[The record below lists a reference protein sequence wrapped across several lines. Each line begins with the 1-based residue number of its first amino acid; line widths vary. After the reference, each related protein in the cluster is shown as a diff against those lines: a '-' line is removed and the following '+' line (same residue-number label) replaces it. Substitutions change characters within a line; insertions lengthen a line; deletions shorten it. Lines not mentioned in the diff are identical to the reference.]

1 MKYFVI
7 KQRENKEVIACL
19 KFNDI
24 NAERDLIVNFVADM
38 LQVQVEKVDVTVALL
53 TMTYN
58 KANKKVRAGKNDWYL
73 ELEHN
78 KLYVCRITKESYI
91 EEDPNQ
97 DFE

>member
-78 KLYVCRITKESYI
+78 KLYVCRITKEFYI
-91 EEDPNQ
+91 EEVSNQ

>member
-24 NAERDLIVNFVADM
+24 NAERDLIVGFVADI

-53 TMTYN
+53 IMTCN
-58 KANKKVRAGKNDWYL
+58 KTNKKVRAGKNDWYL
-73 ELEHN
+73 EVENN

-91 EEDPNQ
+91 EEVSNQ